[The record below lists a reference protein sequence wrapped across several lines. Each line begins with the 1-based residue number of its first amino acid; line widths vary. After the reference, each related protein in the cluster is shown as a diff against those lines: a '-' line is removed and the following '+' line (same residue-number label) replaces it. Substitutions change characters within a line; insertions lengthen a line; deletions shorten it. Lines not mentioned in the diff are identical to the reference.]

1 MDCGHHDEWS
11 SLGVGELR
19 EEERR
24 ALAAHR
30 DSCRRCAAAARL
42 DGAIL
47 AAVGRL
53 ADPAPVP
60 GPVATPRPRTALT
73 RSRRRALAAAALL
86 GLAVACFY
94 ALSSGPADRPGP
106 NGRGTGDL
114 SVQLVVVAHSE
125 TAVAE
130 TVRPIAGGMEVLGD
144 EALELRFV
152 TTGAGY
158 LSLWEEGVEG
168 LGPVW
173 PEPGEEWLVGPGTHV
188 LAREGS
194 PVLLHRDGPPRAR
207 TFVAVLSVRPLGR
220 EMAAELAKRPVVR
233 DRRAAD
239 RVRVLW
245 TGGP

>member
-1 MDCGHHDEWS
+1 MECRHHDEWS

-30 DSCRRCAAAARL
+30 DSCRRCASAARL

-47 AAVGRL
+47 AAVARL
-53 ADPAPVP
+53 PDPAPVP
-60 GPVATPRPRTALT
+60 GPVAAPPPRTARA
-73 RSRRRALAAAALL
+73 RSGRRALVAAALL
-86 GLAVACFY
+86 GLAAASIY
-94 ALSSGPADRPGP
+94 ALSSGTAERPGP
-106 NGRGTGDL
+106 TAHGPGDL

-125 TAVAE
+125 TAAAE
-130 TVRPIAGGMEVLGD
+130 RVRPIAGGMEVLGD

-168 LGPVW
+168 LGPLW

-188 LAREGS
+188 LSRDGS

-207 TFVAVLSVRPLGR
+207 TFVAVMSVRPLGR
-220 EMAAELAKRPVVR
+220 EMAPELAKRPAVR